1 MKNINNRMVMNS
13 KNKIKENKFL
23 TEKQINRILDSSP
36 NIECQLNEVT
46 QI

>member
-1 MKNINNRMVMNS
+1 MEEHPEGKMRNG
-13 KNKIKENKFL
+13 KFS
-23 TEKQINRILDSSP
+23 TQKQIERILDSSP